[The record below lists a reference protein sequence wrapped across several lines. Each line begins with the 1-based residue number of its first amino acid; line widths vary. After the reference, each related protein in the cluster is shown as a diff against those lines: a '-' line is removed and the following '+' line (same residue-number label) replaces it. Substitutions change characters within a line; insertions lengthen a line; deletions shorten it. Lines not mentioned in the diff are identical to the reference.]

1 MRLEVAFLR
10 EAAGLSRPPLFA
22 SAITY
27 LLLCAATQDE
37 IVDEFHRGV
46 VHLDVESFHFIG
58 EVVVRPHRRHGDEK
72 AERRGYQRFRD
83 TAGDRRRT
91 GSLALLDA
99 LKRAHDADNV
109 AAHTDSHL
117 MYTA

>member
-72 AERRGYQRFRD
+72 TERRGYQRFRD
-83 TAGDRRRT
+83 TAADRRQT

-99 LKRAHDADNV
+99 LKRVQDADHG
-109 AAHTDSHL
+109 AEQSDERRG
-117 MYTA
+117 